1 MDNQESKESKESKQ
15 MKEKLSKQ
23 EIRMQEIL
31 EPFIENEDNPKESTL
46 YEPVLIKIPIKNC
59 QDKISSKTILEK
71 SKEINKKETIKN
83 YKKKDDERRGTA
95 NASKDDQ
102 SK

>member
-1 MDNQESKESKESKQ
+1 MDNQEPKEPTKSKD
-15 MKEKLSKQ
+15 MKEKFSKQ

-31 EPFIENEDNPKESTL
+31 EPFIENEDNPKQSTL

-71 SKEINKKETIKN
+71 SKEINKKETITENKI
-83 YKKKDDERRGTA
+83 KG
-95 NASKDDQ
+95 
-102 SK
+102 

>member
-1 MDNQESKESKESKQ
+1 MDNQEPKEKKE
-15 MKEKLSKQ
+15 MKEKFSKQ

-31 EPFIENEDNPKESTL
+31 EPFIENEDNPKQSTL

-71 SKEINKKETIKN
+71 SKEIDKKETIK
-83 YKKKDDERRGTA
+83 KIK
-95 NASKDDQ
+95 
-102 SK
+102 

>member
-1 MDNQESKESKESKQ
+1 MDNITNSKESTNSKE
-15 MKEKLSKQ
+15 MKEKFSKQ

-31 EPFIENEDNPKESTL
+31 EPFIENEDNPKQSTL

-71 SKEINKKETIKN
+71 SKEINKKETIK
-83 YKKKDDERRGTA
+83 KIK
-95 NASKDDQ
+95 
-102 SK
+102 